1 MTAAAVHCT
10 LPADLATELSAP
22 VRMRDVV
29 MLGDG
34 SSAEVDIAGIMLTFE
49 GRSVATTAVV
59 DGDAHQFSVGRI
71 ALQQLGFEYDP
82 THDALV
88 KRMPHVGWR
97 ATISLEEEPW
107 TT

>member
-1 MTAAAVHCT
+1 
-10 LPADLATELSAP
+10 
-22 VRMRDVV
+22 

-34 SSAEVDIAGIMLTFE
+34 SFAEVNIAGIMLTLSE
-49 GRSVATTAVV
+49 RTVATTAMV
-59 DGDAHQFSVGRI
+59 DPSADEFSIGRI

-88 KRMPHVGWR
+88 KRMPRMGWR